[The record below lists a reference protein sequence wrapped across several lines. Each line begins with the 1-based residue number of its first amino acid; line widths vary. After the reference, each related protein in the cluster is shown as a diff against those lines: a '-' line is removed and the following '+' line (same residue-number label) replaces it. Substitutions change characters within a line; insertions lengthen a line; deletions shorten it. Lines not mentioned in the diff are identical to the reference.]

1 MRALEPCRSF
11 AVAPNRQT
19 QRLEVVRRPR
29 KCLHYSLYLID
40 PEFGWMHVRLQ
51 APYEIQVYVNGRE
64 WLARQLD
71 AAGIGYR
78 RSDNKITAVDD
89 LAAVAALCERFAH
102 TDWPPVLERQAALV
116 NPLLPAITA
125 AGFPGYWWVIDQCE
139 YASDILF
146 TERAALETIRD
157 DLVTAA
163 VTALGA
169 TDVMHFLGRKPH
181 PAFAGEVTIDRRRRP
196 EGCRVRFRLKPSS
209 STTTPTCSGSRR
221 PSTIR
226 ASSRCSGRPPTTRSR
241 GGVR

>member
-1 MRALEPCRSF
+1 
-11 AVAPNRQT
+11 
-19 QRLEVVRRPR
+19 
-29 KCLHYSLYLID
+29 
-40 PEFGWMHVRLQ
+40 VRLQ
-51 APYEIQVYVNGRE
+51 TWAPYEIQVYVNGRE

-181 PAFAGEVTIDRRRRP
+181 PAFAGDVTIDRRRRP

-209 STTTPTCSGSRR
+209 STTTPTCSGST
-221 PSTIR
+221 STIR
-226 ASSRCSGRPPTTRSR
+226 ASSRCSGRLRMARSR